1 MRLSERVRVR
11 EQDALEA
18 GGPTLPRTGCAPDLA
33 TVPPTES
40 CCRVCGQGYYWSV
53 ANGLPNSSA
62 SAPKIAKGS
71 RRLPLVD
78 QILYLHLSIRP
89 LSRSN
94 QHDKKSY
101 LILGLRGSYLSQVL
115 SRFFAIV

>member
-62 SAPKIAKGS
+62 SAPKIAKGC
-71 RRLPLVD
+71 RRLPLVH